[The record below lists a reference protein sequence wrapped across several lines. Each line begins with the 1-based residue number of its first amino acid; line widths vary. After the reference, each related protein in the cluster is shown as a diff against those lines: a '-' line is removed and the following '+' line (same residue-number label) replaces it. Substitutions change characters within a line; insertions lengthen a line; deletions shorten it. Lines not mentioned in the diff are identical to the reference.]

1 MNRIV
6 SQKFLTELENK
17 KDTEMK
23 NTVSKNKLEG
33 MHNRL
38 EDRNSR
44 WMVQMTK
51 QWKLAKVNRAG
62 GGNKLKREIPQ
73 QSEKKKKSRCE
84 WKK

>member
-1 MNRIV
+1 
-6 SQKFLTELENK
+6 
-17 KDTEMK
+17 MK

-33 MHNRL
+33 MHSRL

-73 QSEKKKKSRCE
+73 QSEKKKKSRFE
-84 WKK
+84 RKK